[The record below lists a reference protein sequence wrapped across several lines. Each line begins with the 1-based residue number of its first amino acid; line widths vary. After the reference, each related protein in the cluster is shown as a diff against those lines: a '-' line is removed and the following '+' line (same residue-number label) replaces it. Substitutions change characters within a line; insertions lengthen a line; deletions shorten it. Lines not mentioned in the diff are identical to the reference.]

1 MGPLGPHNNN
11 GVIDNIFGLAEA
23 EFGYECV
30 VGNTKLVP
38 PTILTLVSW
47 QEHIGLVLDVGIALI
62 LPASPPGRCSSN
74 IQDVLFNISTYT
86 SAPCIPGTARNTT
99 SFGPCLLCPSNMKS
113 NGSGAM
119 ECHPCQM
126 NNSLCL
132 RGSVYEINKNK
143 LSNYDQAEPY
153 PDSPDITEFD
163 DILLHNIF
171 LFRTTSPSCLA
182 ISPLFWAT
190 LTIALSFIILIVM
203 IILTYFPEYK
213 NYRILLKTIFKR
225 FDLLKEGELWLG
237 GLVSIII
244 IVLIIFTCRFSNMF
258 LNLYPIETTSHDAR
272 MAVSC
277 DSSLFNAKFI
287 TSLQL
292 LSIHKHEQEQPIFD
306 ILDQQHITLTV
317 HFIGTAHPCTS
328 VSMQQNMDRGQSISS
343 TDFNCSFDNEN
354 FILSVSTLL
363 PQHRISVEFNL
374 KGPYFVGGF
383 RLCLSGPSKRRDEN
397 KYIVQELDFCQMF
410 SPLNETLTVNALVN
424 IKMTK
429 TINRTMGMSMNDDL
443 MFGGLWLPKL
453 SVTTLSDALVY
464 IENGEYLRYLPERTR
479 LIIDMSESDF
489 FVQNTQ
495 EPIALEIPRVTEAS
509 VSGDDA
515 VHLRQQDC
523 QWTIVVSSM
532 LADAIGL
539 APYIDAFLVELN

>member
-1 MGPLGPHNNN
+1 
-11 GVIDNIFGLAEA
+11 
-23 EFGYECV
+23 
-30 VGNTKLVP
+30 
-38 PTILTLVSW
+38 
-47 QEHIGLVLDVGIALI
+47 
-62 LPASPPGRCSSN
+62 
-74 IQDVLFNISTYT
+74 
-86 SAPCIPGTARNTT
+86 
-99 SFGPCLLCPSNMKS
+99 
-113 NGSGAM
+113 
-119 ECHPCQM
+119 
-126 NNSLCL
+126 
-132 RGSVYEINKNK
+132 
-143 LSNYDQAEPY
+143 
-153 PDSPDITEFD
+153 
-163 DILLHNIF
+163 
-171 LFRTTSPSCLA
+171 
-182 ISPLFWAT
+182 
-190 LTIALSFIILIVM
+190 
-203 IILTYFPEYK
+203 
-213 NYRILLKTIFKR
+213 
-225 FDLLKEGELWLG
+225 
-237 GLVSIII
+237 
-244 IVLIIFTCRFSNMF
+244 
-258 LNLYPIETTSHDAR
+258 
-272 MAVSC
+272 
-277 DSSLFNAKFI
+277 
-287 TSLQL
+287 
-292 LSIHKHEQEQPIFD
+292 
-306 ILDQQHITLTV
+306 
-317 HFIGTAHPCTS
+317 
-328 VSMQQNMDRGQSISS
+328 S

-464 IENGEYLRYLPERTR
+464 IENGEYLRYLSERTR

-523 QWTIVVSSM
+523 QWTIGVSSM